1 MTMTIGDTAEDTQL
15 LRSLR
20 AQFDEFPRMR
30 LTFEQVA
37 RLLSVDSIS
46 CERALRELLRSG
58 YLAKQELKYRRA
70 DYCRV

>member
-1 MTMTIGDTAEDTQL
+1 MTISDTAKETEL

-30 LTFEQVA
+30 LTFEQAA
-37 RLLSVDSIS
+37 RLLAADSIA
-46 CERALRELLRSG
+46 CERTLRALLRSG
-58 YLAKQELKYRRA
+58 YLAKEELVYRRA

>member
-1 MTMTIGDTAEDTQL
+1 MTISDTAEDPEL
-15 LRSLR
+15 LQRLR

-37 RLLSVDSIS
+37 RLLSVDRLG
-46 CERALRELLRSG
+46 CERALRALLRSG
-58 YLAKQELKYRRA
+58 YLAKQELEYRRA